1 MYCKPARKGET
12 TQKLL
17 CLYQLQ
23 LKLLVRW
30 GPLVHQRDKKK
41 NSRKNQEISR
51 SITVQRG
58 NAASIIG
65 TLGHQRKLEEYF
77 AHYLQLKYQ
86 VAKMRRHGSQWFYI

>member
-1 MYCKPARKGET
+1 MYCKPTRKGET

-30 GPLVHQRDKKK
+30 GPLVHQRGKKK

-58 NAASIIG
+58 NAASIMG
-65 TLGHQRKLEEYF
+65 TLGPLRKLEDFFDVISPREE
-77 AHYLQLKYQ
+77 K
-86 VAKMRRHGSQWFYI
+86 S

>member
-1 MYCKPARKGET
+1 MISYYVINMYCKPARKGET

-30 GPLVHQRDKKK
+30 GPLVHQRDKRE

-65 TLGHQRKLEEYF
+65 TLGPQRKLEEYF
-77 AHYLQLKYQ
+77 AHYLQLKY
-86 VAKMRRHGSQWFYI
+86 